1 MKNIVLSIKEFL
13 AKLFMKGKIKEEA
26 KLIAEDVVDEIK
38 NSSKVK
44 VFSEK
49 MKKRARDAKGRF
61 LKDDPNTEKNEA
73 YE

>member
-38 NSSKVK
+38 HKVK
-44 VFSEK
+44 VKEIKEK

-73 YE
+73 YD

>member
-38 NSSKVK
+38 HKVK
-44 VFSEK
+44 VKEIKEK
-49 MKKRARDAKGRF
+49 MKRARDAKGRF

-73 YE
+73 YD

>member
-13 AKLFMKGKIKEEA
+13 AKLFMKEKIKEEA
-26 KLIAEDVVDEIK
+26 KLIAEDVGDEIK
-38 NSSKVK
+38 HKVK
-44 VFSEK
+44 V
-49 MKKRARDAKGRF
+49 KRARDAKGRF

>member
-13 AKLFMKGKIKEEA
+13 AKLFMKEKIKEEA

-38 NSSKVK
+38 HKVK
-44 VFSEK
+44 VKEIKEK
-49 MKKRARDAKGRF
+49 MKRARDAKGRF

-73 YE
+73 YD

>member
-13 AKLFMKGKIKEEA
+13 AKLFMKEKIKEEA
-26 KLIAEDVVDEIK
+26 KLIVEDVVDEIK
-38 NSSKVK
+38 HKVK
-44 VFSEK
+44 VKEIKEK
-49 MKKRARDAKGRF
+49 MKRARDAKGRF

>member
-13 AKLFMKGKIKEEA
+13 AKLYMKVKIKEEA

-38 NSSKVK
+38 HKVK
-44 VFSEK
+44 VKEIKEK
-49 MKKRARDAKGRF
+49 MKRARDAKGRF

>member
-13 AKLFMKGKIKEEA
+13 AKLFMKEKIKEEA

-38 NSSKVK
+38 HKVK
-44 VFSEK
+44 VKEIKEK
-49 MKKRARDAKGRF
+49 MKRARDAKGRF

-73 YE
+73 YDD

>member
-26 KLIAEDVVDEIK
+26 KLIVEDVVDEIK
-38 NSSKVK
+38 HKVK
-44 VFSEK
+44 VKEIKEK
-49 MKKRARDAKGRF
+49 MKRARDAKGRF

>member
-13 AKLFMKGKIKEEA
+13 AKLFMKKKIKEEA

-38 NSSKVK
+38 HKVK
-44 VFSEK
+44 VKEIKEK
-49 MKKRARDAKGRF
+49 MKRARDAKGRF

>member
-26 KLIAEDVVDEIK
+26 KLIVEDVVDEIK
-38 NSSKVK
+38 HKVK
-44 VFSEK
+44 VKEIKEK
-49 MKKRARDAKGRF
+49 MKRARDAKGRF

-73 YE
+73 YD

>member
-26 KLIAEDVVDEIK
+26 KLIVEDVVDEIK
-38 NSSKVK
+38 HKVK
-44 VFSEK
+44 VKEIKEK

>member
-13 AKLFMKGKIKEEA
+13 AKLFMKEKIKEEA

-38 NSSKVK
+38 HNVKVK
-44 VFSEK
+44 EIKEK
-49 MKKRARDAKGRF
+49 MKRARDAKGRF
-61 LKDDPNTEKNEA
+61 LKDDPSTEKNEA

>member
-13 AKLFMKGKIKEEA
+13 AKLFMKKKIKKEA

-38 NSSKVK
+38 HKVK
-44 VFSEK
+44 VKEIKEK
-49 MKKRARDAKGRF
+49 MKRARDAKGRF

>member
-13 AKLFMKGKIKEEA
+13 AKLFMKEKLKEEA

-38 NSSKVK
+38 HKVK
-44 VFSEK
+44 VKEIKEK
-49 MKKRARDAKGRF
+49 MKRARDAKGRF

>member
-13 AKLFMKGKIKEEA
+13 AKLFMKEKIKEEA

-38 NSSKVK
+38 HKVK
-44 VFSEK
+44 VKEIKEK
-49 MKKRARDAKGRF
+49 MKRARDAKGRF
-61 LKDDPNTEKNEA
+61 LKDDPSTEKNEA

>member
-13 AKLFMKGKIKEEA
+13 AKLFMKEKIKEEA

-38 NSSKVK
+38 HKVK
-44 VFSEK
+44 VKEIKEK
-49 MKKRARDAKGRF
+49 MKRARDAKGRF

>member
-13 AKLFMKGKIKEEA
+13 AKLFMKENIKEEA

-38 NSSKVK
+38 HKVK
-44 VFSEK
+44 VKEIKEK
-49 MKKRARDAKGRF
+49 MKRARDAKGRF

>member
-38 NSSKVK
+38 HKVK
-44 VFSEK
+44 VKEIKEK
-49 MKKRARDAKGRF
+49 IKRARDAKGRF

-73 YE
+73 YD

>member
-13 AKLFMKGKIKEEA
+13 AKLFMKEKIKEEA
-26 KLIAEDVVDEIK
+26 KLIVEDVVDEIK
-38 NSSKVK
+38 HKVK
-44 VFSEK
+44 VKEIKEK

-73 YE
+73 YD

>member
-13 AKLFMKGKIKEEA
+13 AKLFMKEKIKEEA

-38 NSSKVK
+38 HKIKVK
-44 VFSEK
+44 EIKEK
-49 MKKRARDAKGRF
+49 MKRARDAKGRF

-73 YE
+73 YD